1 MVKLKGLCYN
11 KDLWYIG
18 RPIASITVTIQFGTI
33 PWLSLLLVS
42 LHIMCR
48 RGLCSLVERVRF
60 DSWYGI
66 GHLVWDYWVWVWEY
80 WVWVW
85 AGLVGVAGL
94 HVGKMA
100 AMLKSLGSKK
110 EVDSAIKTTEDKVL
124 VLRFGKESD
133 STCLKLDDI
142 VS

>member
-1 MVKLKGLCYN
+1 M
-11 KDLWYIG
+11 
-18 RPIASITVTIQFGTI
+18 QFCH
-33 PWLSLLLVS
+33 VS
-42 LHIMCR
+42 A
-48 RGLCSLVERVRF
+48 ERVRF

>member
-1 MVKLKGLCYN
+1 MGL
-11 KDLWYIG
+11 LG
-18 RPIASITVTIQFGTI
+18 MG
-33 PWLSLLLVS
+33 
-42 LHIMCR
+42 M
-48 RGLCSLVERVRF
+48 
-60 DSWYGI
+60 GI
-66 GHLVWDYWVWVWEY
+66 LGMGMGHV
-80 WVWVW
+80 
-85 AGLVGVAGL
+85 VGVAGH

>member
-1 MVKLKGLCYN
+1 MGL
-11 KDLWYIG
+11 LGMGILGMSMG
-18 RPIASITVTIQFGTI
+18 RCGG
-33 PWLSLLLVS
+33 
-42 LHIMCR
+42 R
-48 RGLCSLVERVRF
+48 
-60 DSWYGI
+60 D
-66 GHLVWDYWVWVWEY
+66 
-80 WVWVW
+80 W
-85 AGLVGVAGL
+85 A

-124 VLRFGKESD
+124 LLRFGKESD